1 MAKVRVHLA
10 DLGWADRA
18 SRSELTMTELQLILG
33 YLESIEDADPALKH
47 IIATLEEIIDNN

>member
-1 MAKVRVHLA
+1 MAKFRDLLD
-10 DLGWADRA
+10 DLGWAARE

-33 YLESIEDADPALKH
+33 YLESIEDSDPTLKH